1 MGVGVGV
8 KGIGVKQT
16 VVVSIDLFIPTRPP
30 DTCDTFSQERKLIE
44 IKFSLARSIILL
56 ILMFCQVNRC

>member
-1 MGVGVGV
+1 MGVGV

-30 DTCDTFSQERKLIE
+30 DTFDTFSQERKLIE
-44 IKFSLARSIILL
+44 IKFFLTGSTIFLRY
-56 ILMFCQVNRC
+56 